1 MKRVLY
7 QCLVCC
13 SPHGLTSHPHAF
25 ATKRQVQ
32 QSLRHLVTHLLAA
45 KRGDQLQGKVDRRA
59 GSLGSDCFSH
69 PTITPT
75 AVVAHDHLVVLPLF
89 DLLSE
94 RLRVTAAACTNGI
107 ARGGNPINQ
116 MVVLRITA
124 LPMAYRKD
132 HGGRRADRSVNLPA
146 FLLSLQQV
154 NQSRAVAEMLLHSHH
169 HHLNTHSTGHTAGEN
184 DRIVLLHRNVLHQS
198 IGSLHGEEKANPVQ
212 EPILWHT
219 SPSSSYPRTQP

>member
-7 QCLVCC
+7 QCRVCC
-13 SPHGLTSHPHAF
+13 SPHGLTSHRHAY
-25 ATKRQVQ
+25 ATKTQVQ
-32 QSLRHLVTHLLAA
+32 QSLRHLVTHLRAA

-59 GSLGSDCFSH
+59 GSLGSDCFSG
-69 PTITPT
+69 TTLTPT
-75 AVVAHDHLVVLPLF
+75 AVVAHNHLVVLPLL

-94 RLRVTAAACTNGI
+94 RLRVTAAARTNGV

-116 MVVLRITA
+116 MVVLVITA
-124 LPMAYRKD
+124 LPMANRKD

-154 NQSRAVAEMLLHSHH
+154 DQSRAVAEMFLCSQRRRPD
-169 HHLNTHSTGHTAGEN
+169 THSAGHTAGEN
-184 DRIVLLHRNVLHQS
+184 DRIVLLGRNVLHQR
-198 IGSLHGEEKANPVQ
+198 IGSLRREEKANPLQ